1 MPSGGSEESKTAR
14 PRPERE
20 ETIDRDEL
28 VGGLEE
34 EEEIPVRGY
43 RRPSGDDEEYEDDE
57 EGPEELEIGR
67 PREFGDE
74 DDDEF

>member
-1 MPSGGSEESKTAR
+1 M
-14 PRPERE
+14 
-20 ETIDRDEL
+20 